1 MSVLLPSDALQ
12 KPPLDG
18 ITVIDMSRVLSG
30 PYCTMDLADLS
41 GSPAP
46 SESRWRWS

>member
-18 ITVIDMSRVLSG
+18 ITVIDISRALTG
-30 PYCTMDLADLS
+30 PYCTMV
-41 GSPAP
+41 
-46 SESRWRWS
+46 